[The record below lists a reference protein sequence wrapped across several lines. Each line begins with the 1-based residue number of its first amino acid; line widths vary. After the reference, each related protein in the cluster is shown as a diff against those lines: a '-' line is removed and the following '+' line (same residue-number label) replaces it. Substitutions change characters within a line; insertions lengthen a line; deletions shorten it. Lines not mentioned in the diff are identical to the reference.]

1 MLHRP
6 LGQPPKPPTSRKAEL
21 RRARDCPEDLA
32 DALRMTLRQEVAD
45 LEQVEVE
52 FERVMALVRAD
63 ASAGW

>member
-1 MLHRP
+1 
-6 LGQPPKPPTSRKAEL
+6 
-21 RRARDCPEDLA
+21 
-32 DALRMTLRQEVAD
+32 MTLRQEVAD